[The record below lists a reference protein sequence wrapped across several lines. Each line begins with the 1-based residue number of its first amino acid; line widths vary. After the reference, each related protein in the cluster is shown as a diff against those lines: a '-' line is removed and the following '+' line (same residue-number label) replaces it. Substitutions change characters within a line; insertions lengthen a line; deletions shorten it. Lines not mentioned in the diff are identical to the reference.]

1 MEIVYFGNDWFAEN
15 RTSSHHM
22 ARRLAQHCRLL
33 YVEVPG
39 LRSPRR
45 NTRDL
50 RKLVRKLSASLEPP
64 RQIGPQM
71 WHMTLP
77 QVPFRRLPGAAWVN
91 TAWSA
96 NRMRAALRT
105 VGFSKPYLWFTVP
118 HAGHVIGRLGETASI
133 YYCID
138 NYSALPDVDIE
149 QVTLLDDRLT
159 SRADLVFA
167 CSDVLVNA
175 KRAKHRNVVF
185 APHGV
190 DVDLF
195 SKVQTE
201 QRPLPPIAQQLKR
214 PIIGM
219 YGLIDS
225 RIDFDLLRTLAR
237 ARPGWSFLFIG
248 RNSGHEQEF
257 AGIPNVTVTGPVRYE
272 ELPDW
277 ARSFDVGIMPYVPS
291 PLIVNSN
298 PLKLREFLAA
308 GIPVVSV
315 PVPAIG
321 PYKDHVL
328 IAETPEQW
336 LTAIETAIADNSPH
350 RARQRMASVASESWD
365 GRAEAVLAT
374 VRTQFAASAS

>member
-22 ARRLAQHCRLL
+22 ASRLAERCRLF

-39 LRSPRR
+39 LRSPRG
-45 NTRDL
+45 NARDL
-50 RKLVRKLSASLEPP
+50 KKLARKLSASLEPP
-64 RQIGPQM
+64 RQIGPMM

-77 QVPFRRLPGAAWVN
+77 QVPFRRLPGTAWVN
-91 TAWSA
+91 TVWSSS
-96 NRMRAALRT
+96 RMRAALRA
-105 VGFSKPYLWFTVP
+105 VGFHRPYLWFTVP
-118 HAGHVIGRLGETASI
+118 HAGHVIGRLGEAATI

-138 NYSALPDVDIE
+138 NYSALPDVDVE
-149 QVTLLDDRLT
+149 QVRLLDDKLT

-167 CSDVLVNA
+167 CSDVLVTA
-175 KRAKHRNVVF
+175 KRAKHKNVVF

-190 DVDLF
+190 DVELF

-201 QRPLPPIAQQLKR
+201 TRPLPGIAQALRR

-225 RIDFDLLRTLAR
+225 RIDFNLLRSLAR
-237 ARPGWSFLFIG
+237 ARPEWSFLFIG
-248 RNSGHEQEF
+248 RNSGHENEF
-257 AGIPNVTVTGPVRYE
+257 AGIANVTVTGPVRYQ

-277 ARSFDVGIMPYVPS
+277 ARAFDVGIMPYVPS

-298 PLKLREFLAA
+298 PLKLREYLAA

-315 PVPAIG
+315 PVPAID
-321 PYKDHVL
+321 PYRDHVL
-328 IAETPEQW
+328 VAETHEQW
-336 LTAIETAIADNSPH
+336 LAAIERSLAENSPR
-350 RARQRMASVASESWD
+350 RAQQRMASVAADSWD
-365 GRAEAVLAT
+365 GRADAVLAT
-374 VRTQFAASAS
+374 VYKYFNAS